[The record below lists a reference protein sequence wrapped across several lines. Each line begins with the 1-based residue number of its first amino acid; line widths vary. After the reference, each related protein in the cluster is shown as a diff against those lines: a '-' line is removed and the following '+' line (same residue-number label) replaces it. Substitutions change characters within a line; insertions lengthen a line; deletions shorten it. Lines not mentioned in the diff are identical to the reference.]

1 MEWCEAQGSRSQSNE
16 SSKICKIV
24 NSFIILFQ
32 CSEFVICG
40 GIGLFSVGMI
50 YYKYLE
56 DLETKATTNKPY
68 KEYYTVY
75 RPNDPRIQRLRQEWY
90 QNGAPPMTSAKV
102 D

>member
-1 MEWCEAQGSRSQSNE
+1 METKELLANDTIKKETRE
-16 SSKICKIV
+16 
-24 NSFIILFQ
+24 L
-32 CSEFVICG
+32 
-40 GIGLFSVGMI
+40 L
-50 YYKYLE
+50 
-56 DLETKATTNKPY
+56 TKATTNKPY